1 MTRRSSL
8 LASLNCDGK
17 WGVALLA
24 CLLLLVVLAC
34 GGQDWT
40 VALRYERVAI
50 GQGEWWRLISGHWV
64 HLGTLHL
71 LADAAGLAL
80 LWSLYARELS
90 PAGWLLVFGC
100 ATAAIDAGLWWG
112 EPGVQWY
119 VGISGLLH
127 GAWAAG
133 AASAAI
139 RGQRQGWI
147 MLAALAA
154 KLAFEQFSGGSVLMA
169 GFPVVTMAHVYGA
182 LGGLLAVAVSAVAA
196 LAVGR
201 KPL

>member
-8 LASLNCDGK
+8 AASLNCDGK
-17 WGVALLA
+17 RGAALLA
-24 CLLLLVVLAC
+24 CLALLAVLAC
-34 GGQDWT
+34 GGPQWT
-40 VALRYERVAI
+40 AALRFDRFAI
-50 GQGEWWRLISGHWV
+50 AHGEWWRLLSGHWV
-64 HLGTLHL
+64 HLGAAHL
-71 LADAAGLAL
+71 LADAGGLVL
-80 LWSLYARELS
+80 LWALYARELS
-90 PAGWLLVFGC
+90 PGGWCLVLGC

-112 EPGVQWY
+112 EPALQWY

-133 AASAAI
+133 AAAAAL

-147 MLAALAA
+147 MLVALAA
-154 KLAFEQFSGGSVLMA
+154 KLALEQHEGTSLFMA

-182 LGGLLAVAVSAVAA
+182 IGGALAVAA
-196 LAVGR
+196 LALAR

>member
-1 MTRRSSL
+1 MTRHSSL

-17 WGVALLA
+17 LGVALLA

-34 GGQDWT
+34 GGQGWT
-40 VALRYERVAI
+40 LALRYERLALAH
-50 GQGEWWRLISGHWV
+50 GEWWRLISGHWV
-64 HLGTLHL
+64 HLGALHL
-71 LADAAGLAL
+71 LADAAGLVL
-80 LWSLYARELS
+80 LWALYARELA
-90 PAGWLLVFGC
+90 PRGWLLVLAC

-112 EPGVQWY
+112 EPGLQWY

-147 MLAALAA
+147 MLAALAV
-154 KLAFEQFSGGSVLMA
+154 KLAFEQHAGASVLLA

-182 LGGLLAVAVSAVAA
+182 IGGLLAVAALTAAA
-196 LAVGR
+196 LAVAR

>member
-8 LASLNCDGK
+8 LASLNCDGML
-17 WGVALLA
+17 GAVLLA
-24 CLLLLVVLAC
+24 CLALLAVLAC
-34 GGQDWT
+34 GGQGWT
-40 VALRYERVAI
+40 LALRYERLAI
-50 GQGEWWRLISGHWV
+50 AHGEWWRLISGHWV

-80 LWSLYARELS
+80 LWALYARELS
-90 PAGWLLVFGC
+90 PGGWLLVLAC

-112 EPGVQWY
+112 EPAVQWY

-133 AASAAI
+133 AARTAL
-139 RGQRQGWI
+139 RGQGQGWI
-147 MLAALAA
+147 MLALLAA
-154 KLAFEQFSGGSVLMA
+154 KLAFEQYEGGSVLMA

-182 LGGLLAVAVSAVAA
+182 TGGLLAVAALALAA
-196 LAVGR
+196 LAVAR